1 MPVIFGKA
9 PGKIILFGEH
19 AVVYGQPA
27 IAIPV
32 LDVTATARVTPILGG
47 GSGKVHIQ
55 AHDIQLDTMLADL
68 PKDHPLAAAIRATLE
83 EITPY
88 HTPSFTIQLDSNIPI
103 AAGLGSGAAVTVA
116 IIRALSAFLGEPLP
130 NQRISELAYEIEKIH
145 HGTPSGI
152 DNTVVTYQKPVYF
165 QRGEPL
171 QTLTPTQPTYWVIAD
186 TGEKTPTREM
196 VAGVRDL
203 YENAPDTYEAIFAE
217 IGQIARDARQALT
230 QGDLDQLGPLMNR
243 NQLLLQDLQ
252 VSSPRLERLII
263 AAREAGAVGAKLSGG
278 GGGGNIIALTTYD
291 KLSYLERYL
300 MDEGAVR
307 VMSTALREVA

>member
-32 LDVTATARVTPILGG
+32 LDVTATARVTPILGAAP
-47 GSGKVHIQ
+47 GKVHIQ

-68 PKDHPLAAAIRATLE
+68 PEDHPLAAAIRATLQ
-83 EITPY
+83 EITPD

-116 IIRALSAFLGEPLP
+116 IIRALSAFLGHPLP
-130 NQRISELAYEIEKIH
+130 NERISELAYEIEKIH

-152 DNTVVTYQKPVYF
+152 DNTVVTFQKPVYF
-165 QRGEPL
+165 QRGEAL

-186 TGEKTPTREM
+186 TGEKIPTREM
-196 VAGVRDL
+196 VANVRNL
-203 YENAPDTYEAIFAE
+203 YESAPETYGAIFAE
-217 IGQIARDARQALT
+217 IGQITRDARQALT
-230 QGDLDQLGPLMNR
+230 QGDLERLGPLMNR

-252 VSSPRLERLII
+252 VSTSSLETLI
-263 AAREAGAVGAKLSGG
+263 ATALEAGAVGAKLSGG

-291 KLSYLERYL
+291 KVSQVEKSLLNK
-300 MDEGAVR
+300 GAVR
-307 VMSTALREVA
+307 VLTTVLREAA

>member
-47 GSGKVHIQ
+47 GAGKVHIQ

-230 QGDLDQLGPLMNR
+230 QGDLNQLGPLMNR
-243 NQLLLQDLQ
+243 NQLLLKDLQ